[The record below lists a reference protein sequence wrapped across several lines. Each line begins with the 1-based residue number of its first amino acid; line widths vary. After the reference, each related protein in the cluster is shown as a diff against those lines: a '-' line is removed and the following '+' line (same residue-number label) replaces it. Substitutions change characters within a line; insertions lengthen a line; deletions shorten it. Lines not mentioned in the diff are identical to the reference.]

1 MQADQVFT
9 DVNAFALVLRE
20 LHAHRRGRVVSG
32 RSERTQRALLT
43 KADRGKVLAKTAG
56 RCHICGGI
64 INADDWQADHV
75 LAHSTGG
82 AHSVDN
88 YLPAHSICNN
98 YRWHY
103 DAEEFQWI
111 LKLGVWLRTQIER
124 GTTIGEEVGEKF
136 CEHERRRAGRR
147 KPISSKQETQ

>member
-1 MQADQVFT
+1 MSADRIFK
-9 DVNAFALVLRE
+9 DVRAFAEMLRE
-20 LHAHRRGRVVSG
+20 MHAQRKGRVVSG
-32 RSERTQRALLT
+32 RSGRTPRAVLK
-43 KADRGKVLAKTAG
+43 KADRDKVLGKTGG
-56 RCHICGGI
+56 RCHICGGAI
-64 INADDWQADHV
+64 DADDWQADHI

-82 AHSVDN
+82 THLVEN

-111 LKLGVWLRTQIER
+111 LKLGVWLRTQVENE
-124 GTTIGEEVGEKF
+124 TITGQKVGQQF

-147 KPISSKQETQ
+147 KPTPLKE